1 MTRASPPSMHP
12 DRVCAKTVGL
22 DFFEKRIT
30 LRGDTGMKL
39 QVGA

>member
-1 MTRASPPSMHP
+1 MHP